1 METVEKTEELKEIQW
16 DKIIS
21 LYNTTKYIFA
31 LCEETDEQLSTNLQ
45 PLNEFRASLDHLMRI
60 VAIEKLDMYKSKN
73 AIIEAEKLHSHLRRA
88 FFDVCDLLSINYRN
102 KIIEALKKYSPECI
116 EKALPEYYS
125 SIRPR
130 LETITETIASLR
142 TDKRIASSHGEDA
155 IDTYTQIIEE
165 LKGYYARVLAV
176 IPILNEI
183 KRKSFMAK
191 WGFPIIV
198 FVIGTVLTIIGL
210 II

>member
-1 METVEKTEELKEIQW
+1 MKTLEKAEELKEIQW

-45 PLNEFRASLDHLMRI
+45 PLNEFRAALDHLIRI
-60 VAIEKLDMYKSKN
+60 VAIEKLDEYKEKK
-73 AIIEAEKLHSHLRRA
+73 ADLEAEKLHSHLRRA

-102 KIIEALKKYSPECI
+102 KIIKILKRYSPECI
-116 EKALPEYYS
+116 EKAIPDYYS
-125 SIRPR
+125 VVRPH
-130 LETITETIASLR
+130 LETITETMASLR

-155 IDTYTQIIEE
+155 IEAYTKIIEE
-165 LKGYYARVLAV
+165 LKCYYKKVLSV
-176 IPILNEI
+176 VPVLNEI
-183 KRKSFMAK
+183 RSKSFMHR

-198 FVIGTVLTIIGL
+198 FVIGTILAIIGL
-210 II
+210 I